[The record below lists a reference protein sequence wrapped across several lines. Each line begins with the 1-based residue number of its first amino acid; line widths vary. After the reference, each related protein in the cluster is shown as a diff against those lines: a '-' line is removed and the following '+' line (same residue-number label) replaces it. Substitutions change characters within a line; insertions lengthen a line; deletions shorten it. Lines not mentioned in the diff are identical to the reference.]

1 MKVSGKKMI
10 KCTGQLINNCLI
22 IKFYNFL
29 INKYDLRYYDINTL
43 EEITTNPIIEA
54 SSFITITSSKDR
66 SKHAIITSSESSFEY
81 FIFDE
86 NFNFEYKNT
95 VNWELIKGNTSDSY
109 FSLDNLGSLYLPSIN
124 NYKEHSTPTNYI
136 YKISKHDF
144 LKKQE
149 FSLPDTILS
158 ESLILELD
166 TKNEVSIFGYYKP
179 KESNTTLCF
188 FNFNF
193 SSDLKLKNQNIKNFP
208 NNFLKLRWQDY
219 QDKRLYHSKEID
231 YYSNKVVKAL
241 NTKKGKLIIGEQQF
255 YATSFAPSPS
265 HEISNTDD
273 GVSAEYF
280 YKKDIILSKIDSLG
294 NIQWMN
300 KIEKKQ
306 FTKGPYNDLYISH
319 VSAIIKNKAY
329 FLFNDHKN
337 NKSLQ
342 AVKKVDL
349 VNIIMLILVRFQ

>member
-1 MKVSGKKMI
+1 MI

-136 YKISKHDF
+136 YK
-144 LKKQE
+144 
-149 FSLPDTILS
+149 
-158 ESLILELD
+158 
-166 TKNEVSIFGYYKP
+166 
-179 KESNTTLCF
+179 
-188 FNFNF
+188 
-193 SSDLKLKNQNIKNFP
+193 
-208 NNFLKLRWQDY
+208 
-219 QDKRLYHSKEID
+219 
-231 YYSNKVVKAL
+231 
-241 NTKKGKLIIGEQQF
+241 
-255 YATSFAPSPS
+255 
-265 HEISNTDD
+265 
-273 GVSAEYF
+273 
-280 YKKDIILSKIDSLG
+280 
-294 NIQWMN
+294 
-300 KIEKKQ
+300 
-306 FTKGPYNDLYISH
+306 
-319 VSAIIKNKAY
+319 
-329 FLFNDHKN
+329 
-337 NKSLQ
+337 
-342 AVKKVDL
+342 
-349 VNIIMLILVRFQ
+349 